1 MSFNMKN
8 YTLKVFASI
17 SSRVFQFLYT
27 ISIQMDFCGFFFHF
41 FHMVVF
47 CIVNQTFCQ
56 PMTWIYWHLNNCAM
70 NWNWNSVRVCY
81 MARSVAHTH
90 THITLNYMCG
100 MDMDRGFANLQN
112 EIIWM
117 FATGLPSSSSSET
130 CMKWP
135 KHIIGSPAATATAT
149 STEQYHS
156 LMCHHSGFLRFCFT
170 IVIAYL
176 SGSTCSTTFSSHSNK

>member
-8 YTLKVFASI
+8 NTLKVFASI

-56 PMTWIYWHLNNCAM
+56 PMTWIYWYLNNCAM

-90 THITLNYMCG
+90 THVTLNYMCG
-100 MDMDRGFANLQN
+100 LDMDRGFANLQN
-112 EIIWM
+112 EIICSQRVCR
-117 FATGLPSSSSSET
+117 L
-130 CMKWP
+130 
-135 KHIIGSPAATATAT
+135 HHHHH
-149 STEQYHS
+149 QY
-156 LMCHHSGFLRFCFT
+156 LYEMAK
-170 IVIAYL
+170 AYYW
-176 SGSTCSTTFSSHSNK
+176 FSSCNCNCNIN